1 MSEEEKEQ
9 QHQQDQHSRLIE
21 IRSTEVQEIMGF
33 IPHWLIR
40 WGISIFFIVVG
51 FLVVGSWFFK
61 YPDIITSSIVVTTN
75 DPPAAVMAR
84 ATGKIQE
91 LFIADKQKV
100 EADDV
105 LAIIES
111 AAVYADV
118 AKLKG
123 RLTSLKELLNA
134 FSTDFFLSAEFGQD
148 NSLGELQ
155 SHYEIF
161 RKSYSDYKHFIK
173 LSYHKTKIR
182 STREQLERQRVYL
195 RQLERQKDI
204 LEEEFQLQGQK
215 YQRMQSLYKDGI
227 ISQNDFETA
236 KSAFLQ
242 KRHSLEGARTRIT
255 TEKMQ
260 VAKLND
266 SILDLELEFSK
277 QQKQLQLVLRQ
288 SFDNLVSQIDVWEH
302 TYVLTAPIAGVVSMT
317 RFWSENQN
325 VKAGDVVIT
334 IVPSKDSEII
344 GKLVLP
350 IEGSGKVK
358 MGQRVNIKFSNFPH
372 KQYGMVTGI
381 VKSKSLVATDNAYIL
396 EVELP
401 NGLLTNYGK
410 KLEFS
415 QEMRGIADIITED
428 IRLIQ
433 RIFAPIKSLMEA
445 HSYQNEPNEQG

>member
-1 MSEEEKEQ
+1 MSEEEKDQ
-9 QHQQDQHSRLIE
+9 QRQQDQHSRLIE

-33 IPHWLIR
+33 IPHWIIR
-40 WGISIFFIVVG
+40 WGISIFFIVIG
-51 FLVVGSWFFK
+51 FLILGSWFFK

-75 DPPAAVMAR
+75 DPPAALVAR
-84 ATGKIQE
+84 ASGKIQK
-91 LFIADKQKV
+91 LFVKDKQSV
-100 EADDV
+100 ESGEV

-111 AAVYADV
+111 AAEYSHVLE
-118 AKLKG
+118 LK
-123 RLTSLKELLNA
+123 SHMAPLKKA
-134 FSTDFFLSAEFGQD
+134 IMDFSDSFFLFTEFRQD
-148 NSLGELQ
+148 YSLGELQ

-161 RKSYSDYKHFIK
+161 RKSFSDYRHFLK

-182 STREQLERQRVYL
+182 STREQLERQKVYL
-195 RQLERQKDI
+195 QQLEQQKEI
-204 LEEEFQLQGQK
+204 LEEEFQLQEQK
-215 YQRMQSLYKDGI
+215 FQRMKTLHTDGV

-242 KRHSLEGARTRIT
+242 KRHTLEGARTRIT

-260 VAKLND
+260 IAKMND
-266 SILDLELEFSK
+266 TILDLELEFSK

-288 SFDNLVSQIDVWEH
+288 SFDNLVSQIDLWEH
-302 TYVLTAPIAGVVSMT
+302 TYVLAAPISGVVSMT
-317 RFWSENQN
+317 KFWSENQN

-334 IVPSKDSEII
+334 IVPIKDSRII

-358 MGQRVNIKFSNFPH
+358 TGQRVNIKFSNFPH
-372 KQYGMVTGI
+372 KQYGMVSGI
-381 VKSKSLVATDNAYIL
+381 VRSKSLVATDNAYIL

-410 KLEFS
+410 TLEFS
-415 QEMRGIADIITED
+415 QEMRGVADIITED

-433 RIFAPIKSLMEA
+433 RIFAPIKSLIEA
-445 HSYQNEPNEQG
+445 HSEEYQTVPHS

>member
-288 SFDNLVSQIDVWEH
+288 S
-302 TYVLTAPIAGVVSMT
+302 IAGVVSMT